1 MWVSKTIPVIA
12 VVVGWAVGRVVV
24 RAVGMFPGGS
34 ESFGIGCVEV
44 FKLLLEPVLEVVNS
58 CLGDDDTLGCLDG

>member
-12 VVVGWAVGRVVV
+12 VVVGWAVGWAVGRVVGRVVV

-34 ESFGIGCVEV
+34 ESFEIGCVEV
-44 FKLLLEPVLEVVNS
+44 F
-58 CLGDDDTLGCLDG
+58 